1 VFRAALLPA
10 LRGVRAG
17 DGAGVHGVPAVH
29 GRGERGAGVRVQPGG
44 GRGRAEADVAG
55 HAAERQGQPP
65 EGAGQLRRAHHPQE
79 HGALLLGRRQAGA
92 QAAGHRPHLEG
103 ARAMKSTPAH
113 IPLTGGYGGAPL
125 CSIPSHHPG
134 AAFCSAPRHDSRP
147 HSVFVLCICCMYRY
161 FAYLAWKVELDR
173 LQT

>member
-1 VFRAALLPA
+1 MFRAALLPA
-10 LRGVRAG
+10 LRGVPTG
-17 DGAGVHGVPAVH
+17 NGAGVHGVPAVH

-55 HAAERQGQPP
+55 HAAEHQGQPP

-103 ARAMKSTPAH
+103 ARAMKHRNRMHPSVP
-113 IPLTGGYGGAPL
+113 GGVHRA
-125 CSIPSHHPG
+125 HPG
-134 AAFCSAPRHDSRP
+134 AASAD
-147 HSVFVLCICCMYRY
+147 LL
-161 FAYLAWKVELDR
+161 LAMV
-173 LQT
+173 